1 MYNKKF
7 LLTAFIVAM
16 VSIAVHAQNTG
27 QKIVVD
33 KILGAVGDRIILQSD
48 IQNTLA
54 DAARNNQQ
62 LPDDAPCYILEQSL
76 ISKILALQAE
86 RDSLPVTDEEV
97 EAELDVKARNMI
109 SAYGSVQA
117 VEDLAGK
124 SIYQLKDDSR
134 PMIKEQMLAQAME
147 RKIVENVHITPT
159 EVKAFFDKVPADS
172 VPFLESE
179 LEIGQINIYPKA
191 AKEVEEYIVNEML
204 GYKRQVESGRATFA
218 DLAKR
223 YSEDPGS
230 KERGGSYEINRND
243 KIWDPAFMSAIFRMK
258 VGEISNPVKSN
269 KFGYFLISLENRRGD
284 VANVRMILRQPPV
297 TETEL
302 SAAKLKLDS
311 VRAQIITNKIS
322 FKDAAYKYS
331 EDENVK
337 NYGPFVLNN
346 DGSTYVNIDRLD
358 REMSATVG
366 AMQVGDISQPVAFT
380 NEQGK
385 KGVRLLF
392 LKSRSEPHRMNL
404 QDDYSK
410 IADMALAQKKMEE
423 RDTWLAK
430 KIPGFYVLVDK
441 EAASQCPA
449 LQKYQTTQNRG
460 F

>member
-7 LLTAFIVAM
+7 LLTAFILAI

-366 AMQVGDISQPVAFT
+366 AMQVGDVSQPVAFT